1 MFCHPRAG
9 GGPEIQ
15 LDPRFHGDDILPINL
30 ERIGYVKFII
40 YLTKS
45 KNPTQKTWT
54 LYKAAT

>member
-30 ERIGYVKFII
+30 ERIY
-40 YLTKS
+40 YS
-45 KNPTQKTWT
+45 KHKLHPK
-54 LYKAAT
+54 Y